1 MGTIDAKQSGHLRL
15 EALCAEL
22 LGNGVSFEDIT
33 IRFAGA
39 FKKKFR
45 DDVESVKVSEG
56 DDGRD
61 KLEIVVNRDGFYDLL
76 PEGVFHQP
84 IARNRNAGLTEMV
97 SDVRRQK
104 EEEKAARKFFQP
116 LENEFARYT
125 TFVEEQE
132 RSFASSILSGNISGS
147 FDEFWDLPKGLPV
160 QASAMQARILPWANI
175 IKGDLKLTAKAL
187 QMILQKRVEGEEK
200 RVAEQH
206 REGGFFQLSD
216 VRLGVDMITGN
227 SFSEPSLCWMFT
239 ISDILAHEME
249 QFTATRSFGKL
260 LKLFGEMFVP
270 IEIDVIFDYK
280 VEENKENNSE
290 KILGY
295 GFTL

>member
-1 MGTIDAKQSGHLRL
+1 METIDPKQSGHLRL

-22 LGNGVSFEDIT
+22 LGNGFSFEDIT
-33 IRFAGA
+33 INFAGA

-45 DDVESVKVSEG
+45 ADVEAIKVSEG

-61 KLEIVVNRDGFYDLL
+61 KIEMTVNRDGIYDLL

-84 IARNRNAGLTEMV
+84 IARNANAGLTQMV

-104 EEEKAARKFFQP
+104 EEEKAARRFFQP
-116 LENEFARYT
+116 LENEFARYA

-132 RSFASSILSGNISGS
+132 RSFASGMLSGDMAGN
-147 FDEFWDLPKGLPV
+147 FTDFWGLPKGLP
-160 QASAMQARILPWANI
+160 AAACGMLARMLPWAGI

-187 QMILQKRVEGEEK
+187 QIILGKKVEGVQKRETL
-200 RVAEQH
+200 QQ
-206 REGGFFQLSD
+206 RESGFFQLNE

-227 SFSEPSLCWMFT
+227 CFSEPSLCWMFT
-239 ISDILAHEME
+239 ISDILATEME
-249 QFTATRSFGKL
+249 MYTAANPFGKL
-260 LKLFGEMFVP
+260 LKLFGEIFVP

-280 VEENKENNSE
+280 TEAAAENFSD